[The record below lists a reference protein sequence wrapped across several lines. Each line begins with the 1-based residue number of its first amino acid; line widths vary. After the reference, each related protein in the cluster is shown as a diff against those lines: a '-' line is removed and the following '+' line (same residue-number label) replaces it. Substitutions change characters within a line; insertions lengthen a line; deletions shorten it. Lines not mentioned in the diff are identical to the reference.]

1 MMPHQWGLKFKKVVI
16 VDIKKLLNSE
26 LSYIIMLFV
35 LSVIFILSLNSI
47 GSGIKDT
54 SLIYLFIMPLFATI
68 KVMLDEVEDKDGML
82 VYVSFFITF
91 PFFLFWFPLQ
101 LITTALM
108 EAIARYYKKV
118 SLDNVAFKMRFVM
131 FFLISFFLTLIGVII
146 IDML

>member
-1 MMPHQWGLKFKKVVI
+1 MGLKKVVM
-16 VDIKKLLNSE
+16 VDIKKFLNSE

-101 LITTALM
+101 LITTVLM